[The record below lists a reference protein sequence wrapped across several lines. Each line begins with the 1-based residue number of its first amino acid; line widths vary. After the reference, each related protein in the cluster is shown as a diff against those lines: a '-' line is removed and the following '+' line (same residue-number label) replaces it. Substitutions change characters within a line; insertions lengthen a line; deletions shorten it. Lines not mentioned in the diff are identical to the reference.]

1 MSPRKTNT
9 DPQNDFISHL
19 KVGMLVDGK
28 YKVLNKIGQGG
39 MSIVWLVM
47 NERANKQWAIKEVR
61 KDGFD
66 NYEIVRQSLIAE
78 VEYLKKLSHPNLPSI
93 IDIIDTKNS
102 LLIVMDYVEGIS
114 LSQALRE
121 RGALPQEQVV
131 QWSKQ
136 LCAVLGYLHSRTPP
150 IVYRDLKPANVML
163 QPNGAIKIIDF
174 GTAREFKEG
183 RVDDTVPLGTQG
195 YAAPEQYGVHQTDAR
210 TDVYNLG
217 ATMYHLVTGHNP
229 SEPPYVM
236 HPIRKWGSGLSSGL
250 EAIIMKCTRRDPDDR
265 YQNMAELLFDLERF
279 HHLDDEYIRLQNR
292 KWHLFLMS
300 AALTVVLALGAIGF
314 TVLGN
319 IQTQNSYNA
328 LLEKGQSEYGIEKDS
343 EVVSYYI
350 NAARLDPGN
359 PRAYQEYLALI
370 KRDQVMTEEEN
381 NSLRLLLRD
390 TNSRGRT
397 NLDIL
402 KSQNPAAYD
411 ELVYDLGILYYFGSQ
426 GDNGKVRA
434 QQYLL
439 AAASSTSL
447 NEQKVALAARLSVIA
462 KNYGLFLTGNTT
474 GGKSSLFDENFTARI
489 FWDEL
494 VDMSDGDLV
503 KATGNSFVSLGVYRE
518 LVYHMS
524 EHSDILLKGGVSLE
538 EMNKQL
544 EKTIAGLKLIVPQ
557 GDEETQAIIEIQEAL
572 DVARV
577 RVAVAAENNDF
588 YKNDLESL
596 AGD

>member
-1 MSPRKTNT
+1 MSPKKTSA
-9 DPQNDFISHL
+9 DSQNDFSSHL

-61 KDGFD
+61 KDGVD

-131 QWSKQ
+131 HWAKQ

-150 IVYRDLKPANVML
+150 IIYRDLKPANVML
-163 QPNGAIKIIDF
+163 QPNDTVKIIDF

-279 HHLDDEYIRLQNR
+279 HHLDDEYIRSQNR
-292 KWHLFLMS
+292 KWRLFLVS
-300 AALTVVLALGAIGF
+300 AALTIVLAIGTIGF
-314 TVLGN
+314 AVSGN
-319 IQTQNSYNA
+319 IQTQNNYNA
-328 LLEKGQSEYGIEKDS
+328 LLEKGQSEYGVEKDS
-343 EVVSYYI
+343 EVVGYYI

-370 KRDQVMTEEEN
+370 KRNQVMTEEEN
-381 NSLRLLLRD
+381 NNLRLLLRD

-402 KSQNPAAYD
+402 KSQNPAAHD
-411 ELVYDLGILYYFGSQ
+411 ELAYDLGILYYFGSQ

-434 QQYLL
+434 QQYLST
-439 AAASSTSL
+439 AANSAFL
-447 NEQKVALAARLSVIA
+447 NEQKAALAARLHVIA
-462 KNYGLFLTGNTT
+462 KNYDLFLSSNTT
-474 GGKSSLFDENFTARI
+474 GGKSSLFDDSFTARA
-489 FWDEL
+489 FWEDL
-494 VDMSDGDLV
+494 VTMSDGDLV
-503 KATGNSFVSLGVYRE
+503 EVTGNSFVSIGVYRE
-518 LVYHMS
+518 LVYHIS
-524 EHSDILLKGGVSLE
+524 EHADILLKGGISLE

-544 EKTIAGLKLIVPQ
+544 EKATAGLELVVPQ
-557 GDEETQAIIEIQEAL
+557 SDEETLAIIEIQETV
-572 DVARV
+572 DVART
-577 RVAVAAENNDF
+577 RATMAAENNDF
-588 YKNDLESL
+588 LKNDL
-596 AGD
+596 